1 MQQYKWLA
9 ASCGGMKRRDTEK
22 AASSVLGYLL
32 ASLGFVLVILSFAL
46 GFLPFVDTVLESL
59 GLVYLVENSGI
70 LLWGGIAGV
79 VVGVFIIVTSD
90 IDVEEY
96 E

>member
-1 MQQYKWLA
+1 
-9 ASCGGMKRRDTEK
+9 MKRRDTEK
-22 AASSVLGYLL
+22 AASSALGYLL
-32 ASLGFVLVILSFAL
+32 ASLGFVLVIFSFAL
-46 GFLPFVDTVLESL
+46 GFLPFVDMLLESI
-59 GLVYLVENSGI
+59 GLTYLVENSGI

-79 VVGVFIIVTSD
+79 VIGVFILVTSD